1 MSRQRKKN
9 DSEKLD
15 QILTLTQAI
24 NDKVDKQNERLNGLE
39 KEVKALEK
47 MVSEMARRNRT
58 QSLIA
63 GGLAGGVVAIGF
75 ELIRLKF
82 GG

>member
-1 MSRQRKKN
+1 MSRKHKRN

-15 QILTLTQAI
+15 QILLLTQTI
-24 NDKVDKQNERLNGLE
+24 NDKVDKQNKRLDLLE
-39 KEVKALEK
+39 KEVKSLER
-47 MVSEMARRNRT
+47 MVSEMTRRNRA

-75 ELIRLKF
+75 ELIRLKM